1 MPEPPSPHHEHSDQE
16 PKMSLPN
23 PTPSA
28 SRSYEQEGS
37 SSSSPWR
44 RHTADS
50 FPPLNIH
57 SDNKHKVEDSD
68 EDLFRVPDVE
78 AQPPSDSTR
87 TTTTTT
93 TTNTSNN
100 PEVQQQTSSGKR
112 RRGRNPV
119 DREYR
124 RLKRCWPS
132 SGATGARECKRSLK
146 TLPTIGWLPQVYAPP
161 SPLTI
166 LPGYPES
173 SKYRVKAYSSLSLQT
188 THSTNLLRI
197 NVVYFPRSVKI
208 LCRYIQNDAQRVR
221 NPKSIGNAASR
232 RATFSGVRLPHFQ
245 LDYHM
250 NKQSKLAAGGSI
262 TVQINCTF
270 VVNELMIKLVLESR
284 LLRNRVSAQQ
294 ARERKKV
301 YVNDLE
307 SRAQELQDR
316 NSKLEEKISTLVNE
330 NTMLRKV
337 LMNTRPKMDDSSTES
352 KHDQLGKS

>member
-1 MPEPPSPHHEHSDQE
+1 MPEPPSPPSPHHQHSDQE

-124 RLKRCWPS
+124 RLKR
-132 SGATGARECKRSLK
+132 
-146 TLPTIGWLPQVYAPP
+146 
-161 SPLTI
+161 
-166 LPGYPES
+166 
-173 SKYRVKAYSSLSLQT
+173 
-188 THSTNLLRI
+188 
-197 NVVYFPRSVKI
+197 
-208 LCRYIQNDAQRVR
+208 
-221 NPKSIGNAASR
+221 
-232 RATFSGVRLPHFQ
+232 
-245 LDYHM
+245 
-250 NKQSKLAAGGSI
+250 
-262 TVQINCTF
+262 
-270 VVNELMIKLVLESR
+270 

>member
-1 MPEPPSPHHEHSDQE
+1 
-16 PKMSLPN
+16 MSLPN

-57 SDNKHKVEDSD
+57 SDNKHKVGRCLSFSIPSPSTTPTAGTISSPILFFWFLSSEDSD

-124 RLKRCWPS
+124 RLK
-132 SGATGARECKRSLK
+132 
-146 TLPTIGWLPQVYAPP
+146 
-161 SPLTI
+161 
-166 LPGYPES
+166 
-173 SKYRVKAYSSLSLQT
+173 
-188 THSTNLLRI
+188 
-197 NVVYFPRSVKI
+197 
-208 LCRYIQNDAQRVR
+208 
-221 NPKSIGNAASR
+221 
-232 RATFSGVRLPHFQ
+232 
-245 LDYHM
+245 
-250 NKQSKLAAGGSI
+250 
-262 TVQINCTF
+262 
-270 VVNELMIKLVLESR
+270 R

-337 LMNTRPKMDDSSTES
+337 LMNTRPKMDDSGTES